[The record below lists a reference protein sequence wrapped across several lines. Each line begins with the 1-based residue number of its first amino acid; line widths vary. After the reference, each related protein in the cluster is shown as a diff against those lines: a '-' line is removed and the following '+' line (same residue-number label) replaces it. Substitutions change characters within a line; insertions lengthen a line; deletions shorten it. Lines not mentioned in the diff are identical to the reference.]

1 MLKQNKFISSINSYF
16 KISDRKSTFK
26 KEIIGGISTF
36 LAIMYILAV
45 NPSIIANSSG
55 IESINN
61 IDGALFLGTA
71 LISFLG
77 TFLMGIFA
85 NVPITLAPGM
95 GLNAF
100 FAYTVASQSGFGL
113 NYYEALI
120 CVIVSGVLYCL
131 IAITPAR
138 TKINEYMPKNFKIMI
153 GAMIGFFLAYVA
165 LANIGIVNHGSPISE
180 IGSNFSNLNPQYPI
194 VIVGTIALVIGVILH
209 YCRVK
214 YSIIITTIITII
226 MLLIVWGFNNNF
238 TNNITSNAFS
248 LKNYNFDS
256 FGLVFKNIFKSEPWA
271 KVFVNPVSYI
281 AIFTFLYVDFFDTS
295 STFISIGRQSKLLKK
310 TKSTNPDL
318 WIKRANYID
327 ATSTICGAFLLTSS
341 ATSVAESMSAVNAG
355 AKTGFSALITSLLF
369 LLSILL
375 WPIMGPF
382 MPINGFQPVTGHAIF
397 ITGLLMISQL
407 KEFDWKKYLD
417 IPVLAISIIF
427 GMLGYSISIG
437 LSWGLFFYVI
447 INELNYFIR
456 LFKKENNLV
465 YFDKQTRIIL
475 YILLM
480 CSITFIIFDICT
492 KTKVFNY

>member
-45 NPSIIANSSG
+45 NPSIIAN
-55 IESINN
+55 
-61 IDGALFLGTA
+61 
-71 LISFLG
+71 
-77 TFLMGIFA
+77 FA

-180 IGSNFSNLNPQYPI
+180 IGSNFSNSNPQYPI

-226 MLLIVWGFNNNF
+226 MLLI
-238 TNNITSNAFS
+238 
-248 LKNYNFDS
+248 
-256 FGLVFKNIFKSEPWA
+256 
-271 KVFVNPVSYI
+271 
-281 AIFTFLYVDFFDTS
+281 
-295 STFISIGRQSKLLKK
+295 
-310 TKSTNPDL
+310 
-318 WIKRANYID
+318 
-327 ATSTICGAFLLTSS
+327 
-341 ATSVAESMSAVNAG
+341 
-355 AKTGFSALITSLLF
+355 LF
-369 LLSILL
+369 
-375 WPIMGPF
+375 
-382 MPINGFQPVTGHAIF
+382 
-397 ITGLLMISQL
+397 
-407 KEFDWKKYLD
+407 
-417 IPVLAISIIF
+417 
-427 GMLGYSISIG
+427 
-437 LSWGLFFYVI
+437 
-447 INELNYFIR
+447 
-456 LFKKENNLV
+456 
-465 YFDKQTRIIL
+465 
-475 YILLM
+475 
-480 CSITFIIFDICT
+480 SITLI
-492 KTKVFNY
+492 VFL